1 MKTATKLNSM
11 QQFMIQLFDRQVSSK
26 QENDIKQLLANYF
39 SKQIDDEMDSIWVER
54 GMTQKDLDNALKT
67 HMRTPSKNAIS
78 Y

>member
-26 QENDIKQLLANYF
+26 QESDIKQLLANYF
-39 SKQIDDEMDSIWVER
+39 SKQIDDEMDEIWIER
-54 GMTQKDLDNALKT
+54 GMTQKDLDKALKT
-67 HMRTPSKNAIS
+67 HKRTK